1 MILFTKDST
10 GRRALLFSLAFAL
23 LHGLLSAPFSGNAL
37 NWLTLVPAAVAEA
50 VLILHA
56 GPLAI
61 LLPPLLCAAVASLCG
76 TSLSSVLF
84 SLCFFACA
92 GVLAFVMRRRMD
104 RVGAIVMLAATC
116 LLFLAGRTLWD
127 AAIAAANAGAS
138 DLFGYMQSVVAE
150 LQDSITTAYY
160 EVYEATRVQY
170 AEYGVQMAEISEA
183 DIREAVAN
191 LFSLAPSVIALL
203 LCLPAVLMTYG
214 MQFVSY
220 MRGNLRA
227 FALETWPFRFSPLVA
242 GLYIALIPVVLFWRD
257 FGSVF
262 FIAFYNIFIVL
273 TPLLALAELVTLPRF
288 YAAYRRLAGGRG
300 IVFPILITVSV
311 FLISPVYATVGFAL
325 LQAVNILKAAF
336 GSRPPRG
343 EA

>member
-1 MILFTKDST
+1 MTLLTKDST
-10 GRRALLFSLAFAL
+10 GRRALFFSLGFAL
-23 LHGLLSAPFSGNAL
+23 LHGLLSAPFSGNVL
-37 NWLTLVPAAVAEA
+37 NWITLVPATVAEA

-56 GPLAI
+56 GPVAV
-61 LLPPLLCAAVASLCG
+61 LLPPLLCAAVAFLCG

-92 GVLAFVMRRRMD
+92 LVLAFVMRRRMD
-104 RVGAIVMLAATC
+104 RMGAIVMLAATC

-138 DLFGYMQSVVAE
+138 DLWTYVQNTVAE
-150 LQDSITTAYY
+150 VQDSITTAYY
-160 EVYEATRVQY
+160 EVYEATRLQY
-170 AEYGVQMAEISEA
+170 AEYGIQMVEIREA

-220 MRGNLRA
+220 MRGNRRA

-262 FIAFYNIFIVL
+262 FIAFYNIFIIL
-273 TPLLALAELVTLPRF
+273 TPFLALAEVVTLPRF
-288 YAAYRRLAGGRG
+288 YAAYRRMVGGRG
-300 IVFPILITVSV
+300 VIFPILLTVCV
-311 FLISPVYATVGFAL
+311 FLLSPVYATVGFAL
-325 LQAVNILKAAF
+325 LHSVNILKAAF
-336 GSRPPRG
+336 GARPPRE